1 MGNERAGSGGDG
13 ERRLI
18 EAARRLCAAD
28 VEALAWMAERRAK
41 PVALEFNKGAPEVGT
56 AQEYASSLSNRA
68 LTQVGELLRLGD
80 RASLSPAK
88 GIVGRAGK

>member
-1 MGNERAGSGGDG
+1 MIEAER
-13 ERRLI
+13 ELI
-18 EAARRLCAAD
+18 EAARRLDPRD
-28 VEALAWMAERRAK
+28 VQALVWIAQRRAA
-41 PVALEFNKGAPEVGT
+41 PVALEFNKGAPEVAT

-88 GIVGRAGK
+88 GIVGRAGG